1 MNNIKSHNRVKT
13 LFCISLILLFAAE
26 NLFSQANQN
35 QTENTAT
42 VQTVN
47 SSFENDTNYFADN
60 SNGSDSGNAASTYKA
75 PSTARLII
83 RMIVV
88 LVLVVAALYGL
99 MWFFKKKNN
108 PAQSDD
114 DFLRRVSSLTLSP
127 GKSVEIVT
135 LVDRGFILGVT
146 DSNIN
151 LIAEITDKE
160 MISALNLN
168 FDKKQNTKKPM
179 NFSDVLDMFMPGNA
193 RNRSNIYS
201 NTEQAVEN
209 LSRNSVNEE
218 TEPSDGNNR

>member
-1 MNNIKSHNRVKT
+1 MVKIKS
-13 LFCISLILLFAAE
+13 LFLIALLLCFNTFA
-26 NLFSQANQN
+26 FSQS
-35 QTENTAT
+35 T
-42 VQTVN
+42 
-47 SSFENDTNYFADN
+47 SSDKSFENDTSYFAEP
-60 SNGSDSGNAASTYKA
+60 AASDTTAATNTSNYKA
-75 PSTARLII
+75 PSTAGMII
-83 RMIVV
+83 KMVVV
-88 LVLVVAALYGL
+88 LALVVAALYGI
-99 MWFFKKKNN
+99 MRFFKKKNN
-108 PAQSDD
+108 AVQSDD
-114 DFLRRVSSLTLSP
+114 DFMRRVSTLNFAP

-135 LVDRGFILGVT
+135 LVDRCFMLGVT

-179 NFSDVLDMFMPGNA
+179 NFSDVLDMFMPGNT

-218 TEPSDGNNR
+218 TENPDGNNR